1 MGADSQLDEI
11 KCRWFLVCNREAG
24 EGLLSILSRT
34 KRNAANAAG
43 LRTFA
48 QSSRGGLLTLNIP
61 LGFVNRLSTSRV
73 DMSHESAKNPALPAA
88 PFVDITNVSLEPCAN
103 SKFIPTARMRYTIG
117 GKQRTWD
124 CVLAH
129 DGVAVLLYHVDKRA
143 FVLVRQFR
151 PAGSSLWHTPSTY
164 AQILPRYSRLFPIHE
179 CRAVFLSL
187 LRAANALGADAT
199 CDPNSVDRA
208 GAFTT
213 ELCAGI
219 VDKSKS
225 LEEIACEEVLEECG
239 YNVRPQGA

>member
-1 MGADSQLDEI
+1 MS
-11 KCRWFLVCNREAG
+11 
-24 EGLLSILSRT
+24 S
-34 KRNAANAAG
+34 AN
-43 LRTFA
+43 
-48 QSSRGGLLTLNIP
+48 Q
-61 LGFVNRLSTSRV
+61 
-73 DMSHESAKNPALPAA
+73 PALPAA

-151 PAGSSLWHTPSTY
+151 PAGSFVMPEPLVRSR
-164 AQILPRYSRLFPIHE
+164 ILQNDSRLSIYAHAVF
-179 CRAVFLSL
+179 AVFLSL

>member
-1 MGADSQLDEI
+1 MS
-11 KCRWFLVCNREAG
+11 
-24 EGLLSILSRT
+24 S
-34 KRNAANAAG
+34 AN
-43 LRTFA
+43 
-48 QSSRGGLLTLNIP
+48 Q
-61 LGFVNRLSTSRV
+61 
-73 DMSHESAKNPALPAA
+73 PALPAA
-88 PFVDITNVSLEPCAN
+88 PFVDITDVSLEPCAN

-117 GKQRTWD
+117 GKTRTWD

-151 PAGSSLWHTPSTY
+151 PAGSFVMPVPLVRSR
-164 AQILPRYSRLFPIHE
+164 ILQRYSRLFPILVR
-179 CRAVFLSL
+179 RAVFLSL